1 MRVEQ
6 NMSSEEDGNEQSVPN
21 LDSQLLELPDQVS
34 QLFRQTKTQT
44 ETDTVNAFRRLQGVV
59 QLDLLEVCAPWDS
72 PLVATVKQHGGQAMA
87 IGPHNGYDLTKKSGL
102 VKAMNLI
109 KRRKPRYVHIS
120 PPCFPWSPM
129 QNCNQRTEQQQ
140 EDLQRKRLES
150 KKLITNCRK
159 LCELQL
165 RQMQG
170 HFGGLA
176 RVDRHVGGEH
186 PLRAGSW
193 ERTDMGKMA
202 DMCGGRFA
210 VYGCQHGMHD
220 PKDDVSLQK
229 AWGWFSTLRD
239 IRNVLEGNCTHPKG
253 THGLVEGHRTAMTA
267 IYPPLLCERF
277 AKALLQTSYNLY
289 SSLRAQS
296 QILVGNDEAV
306 VENEL
311 QYDEDD
317 IDRILR
323 RDDDG
328 SSIEPE
334 PSLAPDEHDGEDE
347 SCDNSHKHLALLKR
361 VHQNLGHP
369 SNAVLERMLRD
380 AGAPQEVLQ
389 QCRAFECRACLNK
402 GGKAPSRPAVPPPAT
417 NKWECLSVDTFW
429 WRTHVE
435 NEGPQIG
442 VVGVSFFDEATD
454 FHTAVIVRQGVGPTQ
469 WNISGEEFKKAF
481 LEGWV
486 RMLPIPQRLR
496 YDEEGCFRGWD
507 VVEFLER
514 MGIQTDPIAGEAAWQ
529 MGKHSRHL
537 YTLKSM
543 MTTLNLDFGAEIS
556 PSQVLSLALQA
567 KNELHAVR
575 GYSPMQWA
583 LGQNHKRVSSFL

>member
-120 PPCFPWSPM
+120 PTCFPWPPM

-170 HFGGLA
+170 HYGGLA
-176 RVDRHVGGEH
+176 CVDRHVGGEH

-193 ERTDMGKMA
+193 ERTDVGKMA

-239 IRNVLEGNCTHPKG
+239 IRNVLEGLHSSQ
-253 THGLVEGHRTAMTA
+253 R
-267 IYPPLLCERF
+267 
-277 AKALLQTSYNLY
+277 Y
-289 SSLRAQS
+289 S
-296 QILVGNDEAV
+296 
-306 VENEL
+306 
-311 QYDEDD
+311 
-317 IDRILR
+317 
-323 RDDDG
+323 
-328 SSIEPE
+328 
-334 PSLAPDEHDGEDE
+334 
-347 SCDNSHKHLALLKR
+347 
-361 VHQNLGHP
+361 
-369 SNAVLERMLRD
+369 
-380 AGAPQEVLQ
+380 
-389 QCRAFECRACLNK
+389 
-402 GGKAPSRPAVPPPAT
+402 
-417 NKWECLSVDTFW
+417 W
-429 WRTHVE
+429 
-435 NEGPQIG
+435 
-442 VVGVSFFDEATD
+442 
-454 FHTAVIVRQGVGPTQ
+454 
-469 WNISGEEFKKAF
+469 
-481 LEGWV
+481 
-486 RMLPIPQRLR
+486 
-496 YDEEGCFRGWD
+496 
-507 VVEFLER
+507 
-514 MGIQTDPIAGEAAWQ
+514 
-529 MGKHSRHL
+529 
-537 YTLKSM
+537 
-543 MTTLNLDFGAEIS
+543 FG
-556 PSQVLSLALQA
+556 
-567 KNELHAVR
+567 
-575 GYSPMQWA
+575 
-583 LGQNHKRVSSFL
+583 